1 MDLTVERELYAD
13 SIEFSY
19 NTQQQLLSG
28 VYLSCKVG
36 EVVALLG
43 RNGCGKTTLMKIIFG
58 VLRAKNAFIRL
69 DGVRARH
76 VFKTGEVC
84 YLPQQ
89 RYLPGNILVRSAIKL
104 MTSEGESRHA
114 IQEDEVIAKVLHQ
127 KVAELSVGEQR
138 YLELILLIHQPAT
151 FYLLDEPFSGVSPYL
166 KERIQELIVQ
176 YKYSKGFIISDHHYH
191 SVLDISSRIVL
202 LQNGGCR
209 RIDNKKDLE
218 YFYVPEGTFDE

>member
-1 MDLTVERELYAD
+1 MTVEGELYAD

-19 NTQQQLLSG
+19 NSNYQLLSG

-58 VLRAKNAFIRL
+58 ALRAKNAYIKL
-69 DGVRARH
+69 DGVRMEA
-76 VFKTGEVC
+76 VFKTNKVC

-89 RYLPGNILVRSAIKL
+89 HYLPTYISVRNAIKL
-104 MTSEGESRHA
+104 MIASAETVES
-114 IQEDEVIAKVLHQ
+114 IQKDEVIAKVLHQ

-138 YLELILLIHQPAT
+138 YLELLLLIHQPAT
-151 FYLLDEPFSGVSPYL
+151 YYLLDEPFSGVSPYL
-166 KERIQELIVQ
+166 KERIQEVILQ
-176 YKYSKGFIISDHHYH
+176 YKHCKGFVISDHHYN
-191 SVLDISSRIVL
+191 SVLDISTRILL

-209 RIDNKKDLE
+209 SIENKKDLE
-218 YFYVPEGTFDE
+218 YFYVPEGTFDD